1 MKILVTGSNGQLGK
15 CFQELVFHKYTDL
28 DVVFLNASELDITN
42 QSQVENTFK
51 SKNFDYCI
59 NCSAYTAVDKAETE
73 KEKAFAVNAEGVKFL
88 SQACDKYQ
96 TTFIHIST
104 DFVFDGTKST
114 PYKETDTPNPIN
126 IYGLSKL
133 TGENHI
139 QEILERYFI
148 IRTSWLYSEYGH
160 NFVKTMLRLSKDKK
174 QISVVGDQI
183 GAPTY
188 AKDLA
193 NMILDIIKNRQ
204 TAYGVYHYSNQGVA
218 SWYDF
223 AKAIFDINNIE
234 ITLHKIKTEEFPTA
248 AKRPSFSVLDTTKVQ
263 EQFKLKIPSWRDSL
277 NELFS

>member
-1 MKILVTGSNGQLGK
+1 MKILVTGSSGQLGK
-15 CFQELVFHKYTDL
+15 CFQELVFHKYTEIDA
-28 DVVFLNASELDITN
+28 VFLNASELDITN

-51 SKNFDYCI
+51 SKQFDYCI

-73 KEKAFAVNAEGVKFL
+73 KEKAFAVNAEGVRILAEASKKFN
-88 SQACDKYQ
+88 
-96 TTFIHIST
+96 TTLIHIST
-104 DFVFDGTKST
+104 DFVFDGTKNT
-114 PYKETDTPNPIN
+114 PYDEKDKTNPIN
-126 IYGLSKL
+126 VYGLSKL
-133 TGENHI
+133 AGEKYI
-139 QEILERYFI
+139 QEILDRYFI

-160 NFVKTMLRLSKDKK
+160 NFVKTMLRLSKDKE

-183 GAPTY
+183 GTPTY

-204 TAYGVYHYSNQGVA
+204 TAYG
-218 SWYDF
+218 YDF
-223 AKAIFDINNIE
+223 AKAIFDINNID

-248 AKRPSFSVLDTTKVQ
+248 AKRPSFSVLETTKAQ

>member
-263 EQFKLKIPSWRDSL
+263 EQFKLKTPSWRDSL
-277 NELFS
+277 NGLFS

>member
-223 AKAIFDINNIE
+223 AKAIFDINNID

-248 AKRPSFSVLDTTKVQ
+248 AKRPSFSVLETTKAQ